1 MSIFH
6 KRPLIELDFF
16 LVFLVPYCNFTVV
29 SKDPKSFT
37 ISLQIPDETHPHLQG
52 FYIFYRSRNTSATEN
67 VTSYGLKSET
77 TLPLTHWAVY
87 EIHIVPFSL
96 TGMGKKSFIQI
107 AESMEAGTAAC
118 SVTGFGKLGWL
129 R

>member
-1 MSIFH
+1 M
-6 KRPLIELDFF
+6 
-16 LVFLVPYCNFTVV
+16 V

-52 FYIFYRSRNTSATEN
+52 FHIFYRSRNASATEN
-67 VTSYGLKSET
+67 VTSYGLKSEA

-87 EIHIVPFSL
+87 EIHIVSFSL
-96 TGMGKKSFIQI
+96 SGIGKRSSVQI